1 MREFQRVIP
10 FQALIADF
18 RLNTVRLA
26 KIKDR
31 GLSPEPKEVSQ
42 LAQERAKDFF
52 VSKQLYC
59 SEAVLVTINH
69 GLGGGM
75 SDELAIRLSSTL
87 PEGLAGSGCLCGALG
102 GAILALGLFLGR
114 DRPGDRRDRHH
125 ALLGT
130 RELHDLFKKRFG
142 ATCCRVL
149 SRKVKDLPKEH
160 FEQCADLTGSAA
172 GLATGI
178 ILRERPGII
187 RQVDYVFFN
196 KRESKMG
203 SLVRKAVN
211 SVIF

>member
-1 MREFQRVIP
+1 M
-10 FQALIADF
+10 
-18 RLNTVRLA
+18 NLA
-26 KIKDR
+26 KIRDR
-31 GLSPEPKEVSQ
+31 NLSPEPEEISR
-42 LAQERAKDFF
+42 LAGERAQDYF

-59 SEAVLVTINH
+59 SEAVLMTINH

-114 DRPGDRRDRHH
+114 DRLGGRRDRYH
-125 ALLGT
+125 ALSGT
-130 RELHDLFKKRFG
+130 KELHDQFKKRFG

-149 SRKVKDLPKEH
+149 SRKVKDIPKEH
-160 FEQCADLTGSAA
+160 FEQCAGLTGAA
-172 GLATGI
+172 AELATAI
-178 ILRERPGII
+178 ILRERPEII
-187 RQVDYVFFN
+187 HRVDSAFLN

-211 SVIF
+211 SVMF